1 MNKDQNGNMA
11 KRKECAVTEA
21 DTKKLKQALKAKI
34 SRVKPRAKTK
44 YAGMS
49 NNVIYSLV
57 AI

>member
-1 MNKDQNGNMA
+1 MA
-11 KRKECAVTEA
+11 KRKESAVTEA
-21 DTKKLKQALKAKI
+21 DTKKLKQALKAKM

-49 NNVIYSLV
+49 NNVISSLV